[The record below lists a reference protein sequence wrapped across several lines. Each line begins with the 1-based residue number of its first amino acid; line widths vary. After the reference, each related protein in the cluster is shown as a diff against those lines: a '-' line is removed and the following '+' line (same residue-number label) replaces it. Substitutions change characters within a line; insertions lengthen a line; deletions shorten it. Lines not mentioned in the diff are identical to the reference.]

1 MAYPSNDLIQTA
13 IIARLKAESSVT
25 AEVTAAEVREDQW
38 QGTEF
43 IYPNVRVR
51 MINNVP
57 VRGFECNTGNIDMSV
72 LVHTQDDSSRN
83 ADRIAGIINTVL
95 HDVQFSSSDL
105 SIHLYTTNLV
115 PAMRSDVRTWR
126 SEVRMSGTVSR
137 G

>member
-25 AEVTAAEVREDQW
+25 AEVNAAEVREDQW

>member
-25 AEVTAAEVREDQW
+25 AEVTSAEVREDQW

>member
-13 IIARLKAESSVT
+13 IIARLKAESTVT
-25 AEVTAAEVREDQW
+25 AEVTASEVREDQW